1 MAPRP
6 PIQALSAEQTVN
18 DIQMHW
24 MTNHQEAAMA
34 RKKPAWK
41 HLNMRKQRGLR
52 VPTSRKP
59 RNGIALQSGDR
70 VPVQVGTL
78 FTA

>member
-1 MAPRP
+1 MALHP

-24 MTNHQEAAMA
+24 MTSHQEAAMA

-41 HLNMRKQRGLR
+41 HLNMGKRRGLR
-52 VPTSRKP
+52 VPTSRRP
-59 RNGIALQSGDR
+59 HIGIALQSGDR
-70 VPVQVGTL
+70 VQVQAGTP